1 MSDVMKII
9 LALSLSGTVLAGALA
24 LVRRLLK
31 NKLPQALFYYLWLLV
46 LLRLIV
52 PVAVPLPEELRA
64 HQMEAVAAPIQQQIH
79 IDPDWSASVQQG
91 INQLPPGA
99 ADDQWE
105 LVIRPGTVVSQPST
119 LEPAPELWH
128 EQIWD
133 FLCDHVTTLWLGGA
147 LVHFLW
153 FALSYL
159 RFCRKLKETCSPLW
173 EHEQA
178 LLDGLQGEMAVTACR
193 SPLAGTPML
202 VGLVRPRIILP
213 DTEISTRQLEYILR
227 HELTHLRR
235 RDLIYKWFAVAATS
249 FHWFNPFMP
258 WLRKEISRCCELSC
272 DEAVIGTLSE
282 EQKQQ
287 YGETLLA
294 LAALH
299 ALPRAVPATTLC
311 EEKQQLRE
319 RLLGI
324 MRYKKATVLILLLS
338 CLLAVLI
345 AGCAAVLGP
354 QKSVV
359 ELPRASDYALWINA
373 EQQDVFV
380 RNWKVEY
387 HDGTHVA
394 STHMAP
400 ADYEGDE
407 YVFRG
412 RDLPELRARVEAWA
426 FAELPLDRE
435 NCVLYYRMEADAL
448 ESDAAVAREVMR
460 FPLDGGTPEKL
471 ALSELDMTTY
481 CGYVTVTDLRD
492 QEQWLLV
499 LTKMPAMAENEKADQ
514 LHQWLENQYPDHTV
528 LSSWSEGEISVLLAG
543 ITNPGAEGYQML
555 KAYVIKHGDFP
566 TVLAEKSGE
575 PNLSVGFSAHILTA
589 EGLTILFGDT
599 ADSIFDYQN
608 DARIQMNFTS
618 VQVIQADQQSE
629 NYPITGD
636 SPYLVV
642 MEGEKKIESVLFL
655 SNKGG
660 FRYSDFYSR
669 PLYPFAGKVAVLTK
683 DAPLENAYVETVDE
697 RGNTVLMDMALTLQK
712 GTLVYVEAHESNTCT
727 VTVLAGEPPHPR
739 GQLPE
744 SVLNTD
750 PELLIQANQV
760 ILNNGPR
767 WSGPNESLLAGTG
780 VSGVANVKERRDDWL
795 QVALP
800 GGGEPFWVRRVDL
813 RWEWPIAVAQSPE
826 TMSAADLKAYYMD
839 FAMDWRVDFVPD
851 FDWNSFSDTVSS
863 QDFLMLT
870 WYIHRDSL
878 PEDGSMSAD
887 LVEMVMETQFGIEK
901 IQHESLFKTWTWDAK
916 KEVYLPVPQGVAGEG
931 LFDTVAFN
939 AAERWI
945 DGSEQTVYTLTLR
958 EYRMPYIFERS
969 DRPQVNEH
977 RTWEEYAA
985 DADAYYRDNVVFLLK
1000 NKGEVLKNGEINVY
1014 NAMQQLILEGNTS
1027 GFTKG
1032 IEIQLE
1038 YYMTGNGPRF
1048 LYKSEREFDFTPG
1061 EVYENAQYG
1070 YRLTLPACWG
1080 DDYRLIEEGDSARID
1095 TAWGGTLCSIFVR
1108 EAAAYD
1114 EELIPVPYRVLG
1126 RDAQYVYLMYFAS
1139 DVQYEPSNQQAYLSM
1154 EQDLL
1159 YVPFT
1164 LPPARVEPGV
1174 VTLNSTFPY
1183 AKAIVQTEYTPSLPQ
1198 EPLQAGNDSD
1208 YDVVFY
1214 YKITSWGNWELEI
1227 APQNAEEWV
1236 PLSAK
1241 QAGFAGRCTCG
1252 AHGEDWVIVKY
1263 RANFDSKTNGLFRLR
1278 MVDADTGAVGGLYE
1292 NIPISGTDT
1301 LLVDLNE
1308 IMVSKMEY
1316 CAFCPAAWTG
1326 RETALPPGLPYAS
1339 VSLGEARYFVV
1350 YSQVLPPPQ
1359 SGNRHTFCFWNSL
1372 ENTVTPLYTIEEYGG
1387 ELWALSRKDDRVI
1400 CNSGSRVLQFQISAE
1415 TWGGII
1421 TWSKTEL
1428 TKAGNPYI
1436 SASPS
1441 QTRYAERQEE
1451 AVVIRDMATDR
1462 ELGRL
1467 EGFRNI
1473 NRMVW
1478 SGDESRLAVLSDHAF
1493 VTVWDLTDGT
1503 TVRYTDT
1510 PPEAWVNLQNVRLT
1524 DSGKQAFLQYL
1535 CEDEAAIVVWDVE
1548 ANKKTDTI
1556 TGQDLDLVDVRGDA
1570 LLYFHSQK
1578 APFQTKVNIYD
1589 GAAGTSHTVDSFRG
1603 YYTMGCFTGT
1613 NWDVLVNRYDIATYE
1628 SRLIVVNAVR
1638 NSLYDKTAA
1647 WLEQEFHRVYDP
1659 YYDIQEL
1666 VISNWQENGNEATF
1680 HYTMT
1685 WLNYNRDPDTVP
1697 YIQEAKTKSQSS
1709 YETLYQD
1716 YLALKTGNYSFK
1728 IVWESDTPTLYS
1740 DVAVKG
1746 EPEWEEISI
1755 EDYLLQ

>member
-91 INQLPPGA
+91 VNQLPPGA

-128 EQIWD
+128 AQFWH
-133 FLCDHVTTLWLGGA
+133 FLCDHFTALWLGGA

-159 RFCRKLKETCSPLW
+159 RFCRKLKETCRPLW

-249 FHWFNPFMP
+249 FHWFNPLMP

-272 DEAVIGTLSE
+272 DEAVIGTLNE

-324 MRYKKATVLILLLS
+324 MRYKKATVLILMLS

-354 QKSVV
+354 QKPVV

-400 ADYEGDE
+400 ADYTGDE

-412 RDLPELRARVEAWA
+412 RDLPELRARVEAWS

-448 ESDAAVAREVMR
+448 ESDAAGAREVMR

-499 LTKMPAMAENEKADQ
+499 LTDNDRMPQ
-514 LHQWLENQYPDHTV
+514 LTQRPMPLTEERQAPILENIRAWAEQNIETQGTYELKYVHEPESAYGVGSQSILGWDSYLYDIHTDEIRLLDGTYPDSAELGHVQLVIREGESVRAFHTFHLTGGDPAKATSPFFALEQLTADYPKGKVTQLQWYKKHGQYLYIRVDFVSDGTGYCFEYTSINGLFNVREYERALQREQGMTIPVLVKSLQAVIHWQETQSSEHDRENYNLGTWAPSWLSNMMNYGDFAEFENMVVYDLATDEIALSEKPYTGSAEHGAFTLLHPAEEPRRWVYIVDDSGDNSLRAGMLAVVTEDTPLEYAHAHTV
-528 LSSWSEGEISVLLAG
+528 DDLGRE
-543 ITNPGAEGYQML
+543 
-555 KAYVIKHGDFP
+555 
-566 TVLAEKSGE
+566 
-575 PNLSVGFSAHILTA
+575 
-589 EGLTILFGDT
+589 
-599 ADSIFDYQN
+599 
-608 DARIQMNFTS
+608 
-618 VQVIQADQQSE
+618 
-629 NYPITGD
+629 
-636 SPYLVV
+636 
-642 MEGEKKIESVLFL
+642 
-655 SNKGG
+655 
-660 FRYSDFYSR
+660 
-669 PLYPFAGKVAVLTK
+669 
-683 DAPLENAYVETVDE
+683 
-697 RGNTVLMDMALTLQK
+697 VLMDMAMTVQK
-712 GTLVYVEAHESNTCT
+712 GTLVYLDAVEGSNCE
-727 VTVLAGEPPHPR
+727 VTVLAGEPPR
-739 GQLPE
+739 VQGA
-744 SVLNTD
+744 LNARLLSTD
-750 PELLIQANQV
+750 LTQSNQV
-760 ILNNGPR
+760 ILQDTDCYDD
-767 WSGPNESLLAGTG
+767 AGGT
-780 VSGVANVKERRDDWL
+780 VVDTRSGVANILQQTPHWL
-795 QVALP
+795 CVTLP

-813 RWEWPIAVAQSPE
+813 SWEWPIAVAQSPE

-839 FAMDWRVDFVPD
+839 FAMDWRVDFLPD

-1164 LPPARVEPGV
+1164 IRKELAADLAGKIFVYEKEGFGSDFTIRLHDDGSFGYYEGMLSSHLGMGTWSVEEEILTLHEDVFDRKFRFRIKDGV
-1174 VTLNSTFPY
+1174 LQF
-1183 AKAIVQTEYTPSLPQ
+1183 LQ
-1198 EPLQAGNDSD
+1198 EDSD
-1208 YDVVFY
+1208 
-1214 YKITSWGNWELEI
+1214 
-1227 APQNAEEWV
+1227 
-1236 PLSAK
+1236 
-1241 QAGFAGRCTCG
+1241 GFTYLK
-1252 AHGEDWVIVKY
+1252 V
-1263 RANFDSKTNGLFRLR
+1263 
-1278 MVDADTGAVGGLYE
+1278 ADG
-1292 NIPISGTDT
+1292 DR
-1301 LLVDLNE
+1301 
-1308 IMVSKMEY
+1308 
-1316 CAFCPAAWTG
+1316 FF
-1326 RETALPPGLPYAS
+1326 ETALSVPTDSVLYA
-1339 VSLGEARYFVV
+1339 
-1350 YSQVLPPPQ
+1350 
-1359 SGNRHTFCFWNSL
+1359 
-1372 ENTVTPLYTIEEYGG
+1372 
-1387 ELWALSRKDDRVI
+1387 
-1400 CNSGSRVLQFQISAE
+1400 
-1415 TWGGII
+1415 
-1421 TWSKTEL
+1421 KTE
-1428 TKAGNPYI
+1428 
-1436 SASPS
+1436 
-1441 QTRYAERQEE
+1441 
-1451 AVVIRDMATDR
+1451 D
-1462 ELGRL
+1462 
-1467 EGFRNI
+1467 
-1473 NRMVW
+1473 
-1478 SGDESRLAVLSDHAF
+1478 
-1493 VTVWDLTDGT
+1493 
-1503 TVRYTDT
+1503 
-1510 PPEAWVNLQNVRLT
+1510 
-1524 DSGKQAFLQYL
+1524 
-1535 CEDEAAIVVWDVE
+1535 
-1548 ANKKTDTI
+1548 
-1556 TGQDLDLVDVRGDA
+1556 
-1570 LLYFHSQK
+1570 
-1578 APFQTKVNIYD
+1578 
-1589 GAAGTSHTVDSFRG
+1589 
-1603 YYTMGCFTGT
+1603 
-1613 NWDVLVNRYDIATYE
+1613 
-1628 SRLIVVNAVR
+1628 
-1638 NSLYDKTAA
+1638 

-1666 VISNWQENGNEATF
+1666 VISNWQESGKEATF

-1697 YIQEAKTKSQSS
+1697 YIQEAKAKSQSS

-1740 DVAVKG
+1740 DVSVKS
-1746 EPEWEEISI
+1746 EPEWEEISM

>member
-64 HQMEAVAAPIQQQIH
+64 HQMEAVAAPVQQQIH

-119 LEPAPELWH
+119 LEPAPEPWH

-159 RFCRKLKETCSPLW
+159 RFYRKLKETCRPLW

-249 FHWFNPFMP
+249 FHWFNPLMP

-354 QKSVV
+354 QKPVV
-359 ELPRASDYALWINA
+359 ESVLGPLAEEQQAPILENIRAWA
-373 EQQDVFV
+373 EQNIETQGTYELKYVHEPESAYGVGSQSILGWDSYLYDIHTDEI
-380 RNWKVEY
+380 RLL
-387 HDGTHVA
+387 DGTYPDSTELGHVQLVIREGKSVQA
-394 STHMAP
+394 FHTFHLTGGDPAKATSPFFALEQLA
-400 ADYEGDE
+400 ADYPKGKVTQLQWYKKHGQYLYIRVDFVSDGTGYCFE
-407 YVFRG
+407 YTSINGLFNVR
-412 RDLPELRARVEAWA
+412 EYERALQREQGMTIPVLVKSLQAVIHWQETQSS
-426 FAELPLDRE
+426 EHDRE
-435 NCVLYYRMEADAL
+435 NYNL
-448 ESDAAVAREVMR
+448 
-460 FPLDGGTPEKL
+460 GTWAPSWLSNMMNYGDFAEFENMVVYDL
-471 ALSELDMTTY
+471 ATDEIALSEKPYTGSAEHGAFTLLHPAEEPRHWVYIVDDSGDNSLRAGMLAV
-481 CGYVTVTDLRD
+481 VTEDT
-492 QEQWLLV
+492 
-499 LTKMPAMAENEKADQ
+499 P
-514 LHQWLENQYPDHTV
+514 LEYAHAHTV
-528 LSSWSEGEISVLLAG
+528 DDLGRE
-543 ITNPGAEGYQML
+543 
-555 KAYVIKHGDFP
+555 
-566 TVLAEKSGE
+566 
-575 PNLSVGFSAHILTA
+575 
-589 EGLTILFGDT
+589 
-599 ADSIFDYQN
+599 
-608 DARIQMNFTS
+608 
-618 VQVIQADQQSE
+618 
-629 NYPITGD
+629 
-636 SPYLVV
+636 
-642 MEGEKKIESVLFL
+642 
-655 SNKGG
+655 
-660 FRYSDFYSR
+660 
-669 PLYPFAGKVAVLTK
+669 
-683 DAPLENAYVETVDE
+683 
-697 RGNTVLMDMALTLQK
+697 VLMDMAMTVQK
-712 GTLVYVEAHESNTCT
+712 GTLVYLDAVEGSNCE
-727 VTVLAGEPPHPR
+727 VTVLAGEPPR
-739 GQLPE
+739 VQGT
-744 SVLNTD
+744 LNARLLSTD
-750 PELLIQANQV
+750 LTQSNQV
-760 ILNNGPR
+760 ILQDTDCYDD
-767 WSGPNESLLAGTG
+767 AGGT
-780 VSGVANVKERRDDWL
+780 VVDTRSGVANILQQTPHWL
-795 QVALP
+795 QVTLP

-813 RWEWPIAVAQSPE
+813 SWEWPIAVAQSPE

-839 FAMDWRVDFVPD
+839 FAMDWRVDFLPD

-878 PEDGSMSAD
+878 PEDGSIPAD

-1014 NAMQQLILEGNTS
+1014 NAMQQLILEGNTA

-1048 LYKSEREFDFTPG
+1048 LCKSEREFDFTPG

-1174 VTLNSTFPY
+1174 VTMNSTFPY

-1263 RANFDSKTNGLFRLR
+1263 RANFDNKTNGLFRLR

-1316 CAFCPAAWTG
+1316 CAFCPVAWTG

-1387 ELWALSRKDDRVI
+1387 ELWTLSRKDDRVI

-1436 SASPS
+1436 SVSPS

-1503 TVRYTDT
+1503 TVRYADT

-1578 APFQTKVNIYD
+1578 APFQTKANIYD
-1589 GAAGTSHTVDSFRG
+1589 SAAGTSHTVDSFRG

-1628 SRLIVVNAVR
+1628 SRLIVVNAVK

-1666 VISNWQENGNEATF
+1666 VISNWQESGKEASF

-1728 IVWESDTPTLYS
+1728 IVWEGDTPTLYS
-1740 DVAVKG
+1740 DVSVKG